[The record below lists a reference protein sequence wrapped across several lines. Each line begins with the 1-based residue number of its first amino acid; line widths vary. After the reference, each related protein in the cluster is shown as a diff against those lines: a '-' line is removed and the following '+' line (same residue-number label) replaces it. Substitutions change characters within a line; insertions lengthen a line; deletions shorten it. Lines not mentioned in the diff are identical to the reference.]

1 MAPATKPCNS
11 SFLFI
16 SLPIVAAEQLLLA
29 IVLLLPPANILGPGD
44 VPLQDTQ
51 PPLPD
56 QGLFLQV
63 IPGFRLVTA
72 QELFSKC
79 VYLGFEIPHG
89 QVSI

>member
-1 MAPATKPCNS
+1 M
-11 SFLFI
+11 
-16 SLPIVAAEQLLLA
+16 
-29 IVLLLPPANILGPGD
+29 ANILGPGD

-79 VYLGFEIPHG
+79 IYLGFEIPQE
-89 QVSI
+89 QVSICFGFLSATAFLKVSNQVCGMHASKYIDNGKVAT